1 MTTGYLQDREDEEAA
16 LWVARH
22 MSDVVDA
29 TAFTQWLAGAPGRR
43 ARFDA
48 LWATCMDDAV
58 THGLLQHERRAQ
70 ASVQAPERDR
80 PRPGRRAAVG
90 LAVAACAAVAVFSW
104 PQLRF
109 AMVPAQ
115 EFATVAGEVRSFTLA
130 DGSRVVLNGASRI
143 RAKIDEGR
151 REVAL
156 EAGEALFDVEHD
168 EGRPFSVSAG
178 QGRVTVLGTRFD
190 LALNGDSVDLAVER
204 GLVRFGNSGDASA
217 VLVPAAHRSV
227 LAEGRIATP
236 TAFVGSS
243 ASDWRDGWLQ
253 VADMPLAQVVPHL
266 QRWTGRSITVTDPAL
281 LRKRIA
287 GRFRLSQPGVVL
299 ENLGV
304 LYGFRVRQT
313 ERAYIL
319 ERS

>member
-1 MTTGYLQDREDEEAA
+1 MTADHLRDQEDEEAA

-22 MSDVVDA
+22 MSNVVDA
-29 TAFTQWLAGAPGRR
+29 TAFAQWVAGAPGRR
-43 ARFDA
+43 EKFDA

-58 THGLLQHERRAQ
+58 TQGMLLHEQQAQ
-70 ASVQAPERDR
+70 PSERGR
-80 PRPGRRAAVG
+80 PRYGRRAAIG
-90 LAVAACAAVAVFSW
+90 LAAAACAAAVVFSW
-104 PQLRF
+104 PQIRF
-109 AMVPAQ
+109 AMAPTQ
-115 EFATVAGEVRSFTLA
+115 EFATAAGEVRSFTLA

-143 RAKIDEGR
+143 KARIDSGR

-168 EGRPFSVSAG
+168 VERPFSVSAG

-190 LALNGDSVDLAVER
+190 LALNGDTVDLAVER
-204 GLVRFGNSGDASA
+204 GLVRFGTSEGDATA

-227 LAEGRIATP
+227 LADGKVARP
-236 TAFVGSS
+236 TALETAS
-243 ASDWRDGWLQ
+243 ASGWRDGWLQ
-253 VADMPLAQVVPHL
+253 VADMPLAQVVAHL
-266 QRWTGRSITVTDPAL
+266 QRWSATSIVVADPAL

-304 LYGFRVRQT
+304 LYGFKVRRT
-313 ERAYIL
+313 EQAYIL
-319 ERS
+319 ERP

>member
-1 MTTGYLQDREDEEAA
+1 MTADYLQDQEDEEAA

-22 MSDVVDA
+22 LSSIVDA
-29 TAFTQWLAGAPGRR
+29 TAFAEWLAGAPGRR
-43 ARFDA
+43 EKFDA
-48 LWATCMDDAV
+48 LWATCMDDSV
-58 THGLLQHERRAQ
+58 TQGLLLHEQQAQ
-70 ASVQAPERDR
+70 AVPAPERAW
-80 PRPGRRAAVG
+80 PRQGRRAAIG
-90 LAVAACAAVAVFSW
+90 LAAAACAAVAMFSW

-109 AMVPAQ
+109 AMTPAQ
-115 EFATVAGEVRSFTLA
+115 EFATAAGEVRSVTLA

-143 RAKIDEGR
+143 RAKIDDGR

-190 LALNGDSVDLAVER
+190 LARNGDSVDLAVER
-204 GLVRFGNSGDASA
+204 GLVRFGTSGDASA
-217 VLVPAAHRSV
+217 VLVPAAHRSE
-227 LAEGRIATP
+227 LADGRITKP
-236 TAFVGSS
+236 IAFLGAS
-243 ASDWRDGWLQ
+243 ASNWRDGWLQ
-253 VADMPLAQVVPHL
+253 VADMPLAEVLPRL
-266 QRWTGRSITVTDPAL
+266 QRWTGLAITVTDPAL

-304 LYGFRVRQT
+304 LYGFKVRQT
-313 ERAYIL
+313 EQAYIL

>member
-1 MTTGYLQDREDEEAA
+1 MTAGYLQDQEDEEAA

-22 MSDVVDA
+22 MSGIVDA
-29 TAFTQWLAGAPGRR
+29 TAFAEWLAGAPARR
-43 ARFDA
+43 ETFDA

-58 THGLLQHERRAQ
+58 TQGLLLHERQAQ
-70 ASVQAPERDR
+70 ASVQAPDR
-80 PRPGRRAAVG
+80 EWPLHGRRAAIG
-90 LAVAACAAVAVFSW
+90 LAAAACLAVAVFSW

-109 AMVPAQ
+109 AMMPAQ
-115 EFATVAGEVRSFTLA
+115 EFATAAGEVRSFTLA

-143 RAKIDEGR
+143 HAKIDDGR

-168 EGRPFSVSAG
+168 EVRPFSVSAG

-204 GLVRFGNSGDASA
+204 GLVRFGTGGDASA

-227 LAEGRIATP
+227 LADGRIAKP
-236 TAFVGSS
+236 MAFVGSS
-243 ASDWRDGWLQ
+243 VSDWRDGWLQ
-253 VADMPLAQVVPHL
+253 VADMPLAQVLPHL
-266 QRWTGRSITVTDPAL
+266 QRWTGRAITVTDPAL

-304 LYGFRVRQT
+304 LYGFKVRQT
-313 ERAYIL
+313 EQAYIL